1 MKLILKFILGGYND
15 QVKRGNRKPT
25 LDLFDLGAATFGVTN
40 ANNKP
45 KHNPF
50 IDNSDRYDSKNI
62 YTGDT
67 ANRVNP
73 NINEVIDVKLSVME
87 TADSFVESKALDTD
101 LSYRTGYFTVQ
112 IYQNSTKA
120 LNDPFAIEQ
129 GLPLMDV
136 SKCEEKIREYYGFP
150 PGTTIPI
157 GKVNWDPSLSDAENV
172 GDVSYVFYNPYTGDK
187 INQAK
192 ICKDIG
198 VQIKM
203 PVNTTGINMTDY
215 EIFKNK
221 SIDILD
227 PDGEFFNNRCIPYAN
242 STSGGDVP
250 LNDRRKRI
258 FQNTAV
264 SCSVGCEYK
273 GIDKNNYTICD
284 CKETN
289 STQAAMVISSLPGLQ
304 SSNIEIFICFDS
316 AFTTVKFY

>member
-1 MKLILKFILGGYND
+1 MGS
-15 QVKRGNRKPT
+15 
-25 LDLFDLGAATFGVTN
+25 AAFGVAN

-45 KHNPF
+45 KYNKF
-50 IDNSDRYDSKNI
+50 IDNQDRYKSTQKFE
-62 YTGDT
+62 GPT

-87 TADSFVESKALDTD
+87 TTDSFVETKSLNTD
-101 LSYRTGYFTVQ
+101 LNYRTGFFTVQ
-112 IYQNSTKA
+112 VYQNSTKA
-120 LNDPFAIEQ
+120 LNDPYAIEN

-157 GKVNWDPSLSDAENV
+157 GKVNWDPSLSDSENV

-198 VQIKM
+198 VEIKL
-203 PVNTTGINMTDY
+203 PVNTTNINMTEY
-215 EIFKNK
+215 EKFKNQ

-227 PDGEFFNNRCIPYAN
+227 PNSEFFNSRCIPYAN

-250 LNDRRKRI
+250 LSDRRKKI
-258 FQNTAV
+258 YQNTAV
-264 SCSVGCEYK
+264 SCSEGCTYK

-289 STQAAMVISSLPGLQ
+289 STQAAVAEVVLPGLE
-304 SSNIEIFICFDS
+304 SSNIEIFICFDA
-316 AFTTVKFY
+316 AFTAV